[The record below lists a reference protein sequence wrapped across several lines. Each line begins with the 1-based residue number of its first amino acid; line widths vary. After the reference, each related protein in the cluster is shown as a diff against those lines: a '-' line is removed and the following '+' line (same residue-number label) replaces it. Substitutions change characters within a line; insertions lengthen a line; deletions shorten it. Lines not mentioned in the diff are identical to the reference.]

1 MNSSSSRVDL
11 IRERLTATLNPSSLD
26 IVDESHKHVGHAGA
40 RSGGGHF
47 DVTIVSD
54 QFAGKSLIERHRLV
68 YSALGDAMNKEI
80 HALSIKAYTPEEL

>member
-1 MNSSSSRVDL
+1 MNSNNSRVEL
-11 IRERLTATLNPSSLD
+11 IRERLTAALNPTSLD

-47 DVTIVSD
+47 DVTIVAE
-54 QFAGKSLIERHRLV
+54 QFAGKTLIERHRLV
-68 YSALGDAMNKEI
+68 YSALGEAMNKEI

>member
-1 MNSSSSRVDL
+1 MNNSRIEL
-11 IRERLTATLNPSSLD
+11 IRERLTAALNPSSLD

-47 DVTIVSD
+47 DVTIVSE

-68 YSALGDAMNKEI
+68 YGALGEAMNKEI

>member
-47 DVTIVSD
+47 NVTIVSD

>member
-1 MNSSSSRVDL
+1 MNDARIAL
-11 IRERLTATLNPSSLD
+11 IRDLLSAALNPTSLD

-47 DVTIVSD
+47 DVTIVSE

-68 YSALGDAMNKEI
+68 YAALGDAMNTEI